1 MNETFHMPTLKHSLI
16 NPNQLRHYQT
26 IVKDGPYDEQKRMWI
41 EASDGDLVMCLKS
54 EGTIIYVHTCTPTL
68 TRYPI

>member
-1 MNETFHMPTLKHSLI
+1 MPTLKHSLI

-41 EASDGDLVMCLKS
+41 EASDGDLVICLKS
-54 EGTIIYVHTCTPTL
+54 EGTITY
-68 TRYPI
+68 